1 MHNKTRKKLY
11 FKILPFAPFSIHLS
25 LLSNLCTSTLSV
37 LSLFKSRKICLFLH
51 IYWYSFC
58 RKKFS
63 FSLSKK
69 LRRIFLSPPKYEI
82 SLNDNILSG
91 FSYKKNCFLKEKEIK
106 QWQNKATIA
115 IIFYLLKMSVEVKVM
130 QISFFSLFF

>member
-25 LLSNLCTSTLSV
+25 LLSNLCTSTLASYH
-37 LSLFKSRKICLFLH
+37 FKSKKICLFLH

-69 LRRIFLSPPKYEI
+69 SRRIFLSPPKYEI
-82 SLNDNILSG
+82 SLNNNILSR

-115 IIFYLLKMSVEVKVM
+115 IILYLLKMSVEAKVM
-130 QISFFSLFF
+130 QIYCFSFFF